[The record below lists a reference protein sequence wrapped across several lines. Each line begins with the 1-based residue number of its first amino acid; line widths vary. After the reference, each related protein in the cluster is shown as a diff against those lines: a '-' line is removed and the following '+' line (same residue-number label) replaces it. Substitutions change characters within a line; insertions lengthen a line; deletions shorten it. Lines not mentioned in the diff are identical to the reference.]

1 MIYKVKIYKPS
12 GKYYMVDEPII
23 EGDYCLYTT
32 IPEIIE
38 TKYKKKIREGWLILV
53 EDENGAS
60 HIFKK
65 D

>member
-1 MIYKVKIYKPS
+1 MKYEVKLYKPS
-12 GKYYMVDEPII
+12 GKYYMVDEPIT

-38 TKYKKKIREGWLILV
+38 TKYKHQIQQGWLIYV
-53 EDENGAS
+53 EDESGAS

-65 D
+65 N